1 MEDCDVVLGDLTDL
15 SELPHH
21 LGLVV
26 SIKDVVALQDE
37 PAAHYT
43 LHTSTVLTKSV
54 KLLLIM

>member
-1 MEDCDVVLGDLTDL
+1 MEDCDVVLGVLTDL

-43 LHTSTVLTKSV
+43 LHTSTVLTKS
-54 KLLLIM
+54 